1 MKNPELQLELLKI
14 KDVVFGQKTTYQDGI
29 LTVHK
34 DELTEAA
41 KSSKLRNIRIDI
53 ARPGESVRIVP
64 VKDVI
69 EPRVKVES
77 GAFFPGILSKPSNC
91 GEGRTKVLDGCCVV
105 TTGQIVFYQEG
116 LIDMTGPAAEYSIYA
131 KKINIVVSADPGEGV
146 EHAEH
151 EREIRLMGLRAAH
164 YLAAAVKDAPADEIK
179 TYQLKH
185 SDEKLPR
192 IGFCYLL
199 LAQGLLHD
207 NYIYGLNAQQLHPV
221 LLHPNELMDGAIV
234 SGNCVTACDKN
245 TTYDSTANP
254 VVLDLYERDGRELEF
269 CGVIASP
276 VSPVLKDKER
286 NALGVLNLARL
297 LELDGVIIA
306 QEGGGNPES
315 DLMMICQ
322 YLEQNGIR
330 TVLMSHENCGKDGA
344 AQGITIVAEEAD
356 AVISAANVNEVITL
370 PPMEK
375 VLGREEAVNSL
386 SGVLE
391 NALKEDGSI
400 QTTITIIMD
409 AGSNTGVS
417 KLGVTEY

>member
-1 MKNPELQLELLKI
+1 MKNPELELEILKI
-14 KDVVFGQKTTYQDGI
+14 QDVVFGEETSYREGVLTIQKEA
-29 LTVHK
+29 L
-34 DELTEAA
+34 LAAA
-41 KSSKLRNIRIDI
+41 KSDKLKNLQVDI

-69 EPRVKVES
+69 EPRVKVDS
-77 GAFFPGILSKPSNC
+77 GEFFPGALGKPKDC
-91 GEGRTKVLDGCCVV
+91 GEGKTKVLEGCCVV

-131 KKINIVVSADPGEGV
+131 KKINVVITADPMEGV
-146 EHAEH
+146 AHAEH
-151 EREIRLMGLRAAH
+151 EREVRMMGLRAAH
-164 YLAAAVKDAPADEIK
+164 YLAAAVKDAPADEIRR
-179 TYQLKH
+179 YQLDGRDKG
-185 SDEKLPR
+185 LPK

-207 NYIYGLNAQQLHPV
+207 NYIYGLNAQQMHPV

-245 TTYDSTANP
+245 TTYDSMANP
-254 VVLDLYERDGRELEF
+254 VVLDLYERDGKELQF

-297 LELDGVIIA
+297 LGLDGVIIA

-322 YLEQNGIR
+322 YLEQNGIQ
-330 TVLMSHENCGKDGA
+330 TVLMSHENCGKDGV
-344 AQGITIVAEEAD
+344 AQGITIVADEAD

-370 PPMEK
+370 PPMDR

-400 QTTITIIMD
+400 QTTLTIIMD